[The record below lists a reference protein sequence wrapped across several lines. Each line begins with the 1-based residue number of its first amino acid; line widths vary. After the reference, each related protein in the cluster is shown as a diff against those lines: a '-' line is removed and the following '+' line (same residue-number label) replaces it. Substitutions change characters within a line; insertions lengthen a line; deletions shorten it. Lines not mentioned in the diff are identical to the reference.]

1 MNFFAV
7 LKHIFDALAYGIGAD
22 VLCVGIAAG
31 IAQAAAKISG
41 KRWRIIIEEAPR
53 KAQSPADEKAVDC
66 DG

>member
-41 KRWRIIIEEAPR
+41 KRWRIIIEEAPL
-53 KAQSPADEKAVDC
+53 KALPTVDEKAVNL